1 MAVPG
6 YREDTAPDT
15 GKAAQTPRPA
25 ELCLFIRRNHR
36 ILKLSIPDGGLFVDE
51 QDQKPGNGRAELYE
65 SADFELGDGNQD
77 GSADFG
83 APEMHDR
90 DFNDGDHSFPPAATD
105 PGGRDP
111 GCRDDDRK
119 L

>member
-6 YREDTAPDT
+6 YREDTVPDT

-51 QDQKPGNGRAELYE
+51 QDQKPGNGSAELYE
-65 SADFELGDGNQD
+65 SADFELRDGNQD

-83 APEMHDR
+83 ASEMHDR
-90 DFNDGDHSFPPAATD
+90 DIGKGYYTFPSA
-105 PGGRDP
+105 
-111 GCRDDDRK
+111 
-119 L
+119 